1 MVVGHNAASLLT
13 NLCKLLQL
21 CIWAIPSPALDVWP
35 WNLLSLLI
43 FQQCWWILVSLCNR
57 MAERRGRQ
65 SARVTDLT
73 SYCLRVLLWF
83 TLMFSGLLQKDLF
96 KGGWSLAKN
105 FFKPNYCHACHT
117 RFSIFF
123 PLPPCC
129 VSSLLLLVFITN
141 WKKKNMEGS
150 MNSNVKSFF
159 TNTWILKFKN

>member
-1 MVVGHNAASLLT
+1 MVVGHKPASLLT

-65 SARVTDLT
+65 SA
-73 SYCLRVLLWF
+73 CLWQTWQAIACVF
-83 TLMFSGLLQKDLF
+83 CCDLF

-105 FFKPNYCHACHT
+105 FP
-117 RFSIFF
+117 IFV

-129 VSSLLLLVFITN
+129 VSSLLLLVFITT
-141 WKKKNMEGS
+141 WKKKKNMEGS
-150 MNSNVKSFF
+150 MNSNLKSFF